1 MKQLTFENTILS
13 IHKDIQVKLKKTNE
27 TIDRYIKSEISI
39 IPKLSKYFF
48 NKRGKQLRPVL
59 CLLSSKMINSNY
71 SQMNTDISMAAALE
85 FIHGATLLH
94 DDVID
99 KGKIRRGQR
108 SINDIW
114 NNKFSVLLGDF
125 MFSKSFQL
133 MTKGNSLSAM
143 ESLAEVSS
151 KISEGEFLQLSNEQ
165 NVSIK
170 IEDYINIIS
179 LKTAELF
186 GAAMKVP
193 AILTNKSPKLIK
205 QLNTLGINY
214 GIIFQIIDDNL
225 DYFGGKE
232 TGKFIGQDFFEGKV
246 TLPIILLLKKIN
258 KDQKEKISTIFQK
271 KKRTIKELKGIIKLL
286 QKYEIEQEC
295 REYAEKIS
303 LKSLII
309 LNNFK
314 NKQSQLLKEL
324 LVTSIKRES

>member
-59 CLLSSKMINSNY
+59 CLLTSKMINSNY
-71 SQMNTDISMAAALE
+71 SQINTDISMAAALE

-165 NVSIK
+165 NMNIK
-170 IEDYINIIS
+170 IEEYINIIS

-205 QLNTLGINY
+205 QLNTLGVNY

-232 TGKFIGQDFFEGKV
+232 IGKVIGQDFLEGKV

-258 KDQKEKISTIFQK
+258 KDQKEKINTLFQK
-271 KKRTIKELKGIIKLL
+271 KKRTINELKEIIKLL

-303 LKSLII
+303 VKSLII

>member
-71 SQMNTDISMAAALE
+71 SQMNTDTSMAAALE

-258 KDQKEKISTIFQK
+258 KDQKEKINTIFQK
-271 KKRTIKELKGIIKLL
+271 KKRTIKELKEIIKLL

-303 LKSLII
+303 IKSLII
-309 LNNFK
+309 LNKFK

-324 LVTSIKRES
+324 LVTSLKRKS

>member
-71 SQMNTDISMAAALE
+71 SQINTDISMAAALE

-165 NVSIK
+165 NINIK
-170 IEDYINIIS
+170 IEEYINIIS

-205 QLNTLGINY
+205 QLNTLGVNY

-232 TGKFIGQDFFEGKV
+232 IGKVIGQDFLEGKV

-258 KDQKEKISTIFQK
+258 KDQKEKINTLFQK
-271 KKRTIKELKGIIKLL
+271 KKRTNKELIEIIKLL
-286 QKYEIEQEC
+286 QKYDIEQEC

-303 LKSLII
+303 VKSLII

>member
-27 TIDRYIKSEISI
+27 AIDRYIKSEISI

-71 SQMNTDISMAAALE
+71 SQINTDVNMAAALE

-133 MTKGNSLSAM
+133 MTKGNSLKAM

-151 KISEGEFLQLSNEQ
+151 KISEGEFLQLTNEQ
-165 NVSIK
+165 NIFIK
-170 IEDYINIIS
+170 INEYVSIIS

-186 GAAMKVP
+186 GAAMKIP
-193 AILTNKSPKLIK
+193 AILTNKSPRLIK
-205 QLNTLGINY
+205 QLNTLGINF

-225 DYFGGKE
+225 DYFGDKE
-232 TGKFIGQDFFEGKV
+232 TGKIKGQDFFEGKV
-246 TLPIILLLKKIN
+246 TLPIILLFKKIS
-258 KDQKEKISTIFQK
+258 KDEKDKIEIIFQK
-271 KKRTIKELKGIIKLL
+271 EQRTKKDLKVVTKLL
-286 QKYEIEQEC
+286 QKFEIEKEC
-295 REYAEKIS
+295 LEYAEKIS
-303 LKSLII
+303 IKSINI
-309 LNNFK
+309 LNKFE
-314 NKQSQLLKEL
+314 NKQSKLLKEL
-324 LVTSIKRES
+324 LITSIKRKI

>member
-165 NVSIK
+165 NMNIK
-170 IEDYINIIS
+170 IEEYINIIS

-205 QLNTLGINY
+205 QLNTLGVNY

-232 TGKFIGQDFFEGKV
+232 IGKVIGQDFLEGKV

-258 KDQKEKISTIFQK
+258 KDQKEKINTLFQK
-271 KKRTIKELKGIIKLL
+271 KKRTIKELNEIIKLL

-303 LKSLII
+303 VKSLII

-324 LVTSIKRES
+324 LVTSIKREN

>member
-27 TIDRYIKSEISI
+27 AIDKYIKSEISI

-48 NKRGKQLRPVL
+48 NKKGKQLRPVL

-71 SQMNTDISMAAALE
+71 SQINTDVSMAAALE

-133 MTKGNSLSAM
+133 MTKGNSLKAM

-151 KISEGEFLQLSNEQ
+151 KISEGEFLQLTNEQ
-165 NVSIK
+165 NIFIK
-170 IEDYINIIS
+170 INEYVSIIS

-186 GAAMKVP
+186 GAAMKIP
-193 AILTNKSPKLIK
+193 AILTNKSPRLIK
-205 QLNTLGINY
+205 QLNTLGINF

-225 DYFGGKE
+225 DYFGDKE
-232 TGKFIGQDFFEGKV
+232 TGKIKGQDFFEGKV
-246 TLPIILLLKKIN
+246 TLPIILLFKKIS
-258 KDQKEKISTIFQK
+258 KDEKDKIEIIFQK
-271 KKRTIKELKGIIKLL
+271 EQRTKKDLKVVTKLL
-286 QKYEIEQEC
+286 QKFEIEKEC
-295 REYAEKIS
+295 LEYAEKIS
-303 LKSLII
+303 IKSINI
-309 LNNFK
+309 LNKFE
-314 NKQSQLLKEL
+314 NKQSKLLKEL
-324 LVTSIKRES
+324 LITSIKRKI

>member
-71 SQMNTDISMAAALE
+71 SQINTDISMAAALE

-165 NVSIK
+165 NMNIK
-170 IEDYINIIS
+170 IEEYINIIS

-205 QLNTLGINY
+205 QLNTLGVNY

-232 TGKFIGQDFFEGKV
+232 IGKVIGQDFLEGKV

-258 KDQKEKISTIFQK
+258 KDQKEKINTIFQK
-271 KKRTIKELKGIIKLL
+271 KKRTIKELKEIIKLL

-303 LKSLII
+303 VKSLII

>member
-143 ESLAEVSS
+143 GSLAEVSS

-165 NVSIK
+165 NMNIK
-170 IEDYINIIS
+170 IEEYINIIS

-205 QLNTLGINY
+205 QLNTLGVNY

-232 TGKFIGQDFFEGKV
+232 IGKVIGQDFLEGKV

-258 KDQKEKISTIFQK
+258 KDQKEKINTLFQK
-271 KKRTIKELKGIIKLL
+271 KKRTIKELKEIIKLL

-303 LKSLII
+303 VKSLII

-324 LVTSIKRES
+324 LVTSIKREN

>member
-165 NVSIK
+165 NINIK
-170 IEDYINIIS
+170 IEEYITIIS

-205 QLNTLGINY
+205 QLNTLGVNY

-232 TGKFIGQDFFEGKV
+232 IGKVIGQDFLEGKV

-258 KDQKEKISTIFQK
+258 KDQKEKINTLFQK
-271 KKRTIKELKGIIKLL
+271 KKRTIKELKEIIKLL

-303 LKSLII
+303 VKSLII

-324 LVTSIKRES
+324 LVTSIKREN

>member
-27 TIDRYIKSEISI
+27 IIDRYIKSEISI

-143 ESLAEVSS
+143 ESLAKVSS

-165 NVSIK
+165 NINIK
-170 IEDYINIIS
+170 IEEYINIIS

-205 QLNTLGINY
+205 QLNTLGVNY

-232 TGKFIGQDFFEGKV
+232 IGKVIGQDFLEGKV

-258 KDQKEKISTIFQK
+258 KDQKEKINTLFQK
-271 KKRTIKELKGIIKLL
+271 KKRTIKELKEIIKLL

-303 LKSLII
+303 VKSLII

>member
-71 SQMNTDISMAAALE
+71 SQINTDISMAAALE

-165 NVSIK
+165 NINIK
-170 IEDYINIIS
+170 IEEYINIIS

-205 QLNTLGINY
+205 QLNTLGVNY

-232 TGKFIGQDFFEGKV
+232 IGKVIGQDFLEGKV

-258 KDQKEKISTIFQK
+258 KDQKEKINTLFQK
-271 KKRTIKELKGIIKLL
+271 KKRTIKELKEIIKLL
-286 QKYEIEQEC
+286 QKHEIEQEC

-303 LKSLII
+303 VKSLVI
-309 LNNFK
+309 LNQFK

>member
-59 CLLSSKMINSNY
+59 CLLTSKMINSNY
-71 SQMNTDISMAAALE
+71 SQINTDISMAAALE
-85 FIHGATLLH
+85 FIHDATLLH

-165 NVSIK
+165 NMNIK
-170 IEDYINIIS
+170 IEEYINIIS

-205 QLNTLGINY
+205 QLNTLGVNY

-232 TGKFIGQDFFEGKV
+232 IGKVIGQDFLEGKV

-258 KDQKEKISTIFQK
+258 KDQKEKINTLFQK
-271 KKRTIKELKGIIKLL
+271 KKRTIKELKEIIKLL

-303 LKSLII
+303 VKSLTI
-309 LNNFK
+309 LNDFK

>member
-13 IHKDIQVKLKKTNE
+13 INKDIQVKLKKTNE

-48 NKRGKQLRPVL
+48 NNRGKQLRPVL

-71 SQMNTDISMAAALE
+71 SQINTDISMAAALE

-108 SINDIW
+108 SVNDIW

-143 ESLAEVSS
+143 GSLAEVSS

-165 NVSIK
+165 NINIK
-170 IEDYINIIS
+170 IEEYINIIS

-205 QLNTLGINY
+205 QLNTLGVNY

-232 TGKFIGQDFFEGKV
+232 IGKVIGQDFLEGKV

-258 KDQKEKISTIFQK
+258 KDQKEKINTIFQK
-271 KKRTIKELKGIIKLL
+271 KKRTIKELKEIIKLL

-303 LKSLII
+303 VESLGI
-309 LNNFK
+309 LNQFK

>member
-1 MKQLTFENTILS
+1 MKQLTFEDTILS
-13 IHKDIQVKLKKTNE
+13 IHQDIQVKLKKTNE
-27 TIDRYIKSEISI
+27 TIDKYIRSEISI

-48 NKRGKQLRPVL
+48 NKKGKQLRPVL
-59 CLLSSKMINSNY
+59 CLLSSKMINTSY
-71 SQMNTDISMAAALE
+71 SQINTDISMAAALE

-143 ESLAEVSS
+143 GSLAEVSS

-165 NVSIK
+165 NINIK
-170 IEDYINIIS
+170 IEEYINIIS

-232 TGKFIGQDFFEGKV
+232 TGKFIGQDFLEGKV

-258 KDQKEKISTIFQK
+258 KDQKEKINTLFQK
-271 KKRTIKELKGIIKLL
+271 KKRTIKELKEIIKLL

-303 LKSLII
+303 VKSLGI
-309 LNNFK
+309 LNQFK

>member
-13 IHKDIQVKLKKTNE
+13 IHKNIQVKLKKTNE

-71 SQMNTDISMAAALE
+71 SQINNDISMAAALE

-165 NVSIK
+165 NINIK
-170 IEDYINIIS
+170 IEEYINIIS

-205 QLNTLGINY
+205 QLNTLGVNY

-232 TGKFIGQDFFEGKV
+232 IGKVIGQDFLEGKV

-258 KDQKEKISTIFQK
+258 KDQKEKINTLFQK
-271 KKRTIKELKGIIKLL
+271 KKRTIKELKEIIKLL

-303 LKSLII
+303 VKSLII

-324 LVTSIKRES
+324 LVTSIKREN

>member
-71 SQMNTDISMAAALE
+71 SQINTDISMAAALE

-165 NVSIK
+165 NINIK
-170 IEDYINIIS
+170 IEEYINIIS

-205 QLNTLGINY
+205 QLNTLGVNY

-258 KDQKEKISTIFQK
+258 KDQKEKINTLFQK
-271 KKRTIKELKGIIKLL
+271 KKRTIKELKEIIKLL

-303 LKSLII
+303 VKSLSI
-309 LNNFK
+309 LNKFE

-324 LVTSIKRES
+324 LITSIKRKN

>member
-59 CLLSSKMINSNY
+59 CLLSSKMINPNY
-71 SQMNTDISMAAALE
+71 SQINTDISMAAALE

-165 NVSIK
+165 NINIK
-170 IEDYINIIS
+170 IEEYINIIS

-205 QLNTLGINY
+205 QLNTLGVNY

-232 TGKFIGQDFFEGKV
+232 IGKVIGQDFLEGKV

-258 KDQKEKISTIFQK
+258 KDQKEKINTLFQK
-271 KKRTIKELKGIIKLL
+271 KKRTIKELKEIIKLL

-303 LKSLII
+303 IKSLII
-309 LNNFK
+309 LNKFK

-324 LVTSIKRES
+324 LVTSLKRES

>member
-71 SQMNTDISMAAALE
+71 FQINTDISMAAALE

-143 ESLAEVSS
+143 GSLAEVSS

-165 NVSIK
+165 NINVK
-170 IEDYINIIS
+170 IEEYINIIS

-205 QLNTLGINY
+205 QLNTLGVNY

-232 TGKFIGQDFFEGKV
+232 TGKFIGQDFLEGKV

-258 KDQKEKISTIFQK
+258 KDQKEKINTIFQK
-271 KKRTIKELKGIIKLL
+271 KKRTIKELKEIIKLL

-303 LKSLII
+303 VKSHSILIK
-309 LNNFK
+309 FE

-324 LVTSIKRES
+324 LITSIKRKN

>member
-1 MKQLTFENTILS
+1 MKQLTFEKTILS
-13 IHKDIQVKLKKTNE
+13 IHKEIQVKLNRTNK
-27 TIDRYIKSEISI
+27 TIDKYIKSEISI

-59 CLLSSKMINSNY
+59 CLLSSKMINHNY
-71 SQMNTDISMAAALE
+71 KEMNSDINMAAALE

-99 KGKIRRGQR
+99 KGIIRRGQR

-114 NNKFSVLLGDF
+114 SNKFSVLLGDF

-133 MTKGNSLSAM
+133 MTKGNSLKAM

-151 KISEGEFLQLSNEQ
+151 KISEGEFMQLSNEQ

-170 IEDYINIIS
+170 INEYLNIIT

-186 GAAMKVP
+186 GAAMKIP
-193 AILTNKSPKLIK
+193 AILTKKDLKLTK

-225 DYFGGKE
+225 DYFGSDK
-232 TGKFIGQDFFEGKV
+232 TGKKKGQDFFEGKI
-246 TLPIILLLKKIN
+246 TLPIIILLKKSN
-258 KDQKEKISTIFQK
+258 FDEKEKIKLIFK
-271 KKRTIKELKGIIKLL
+271 KKNRTKKDFKYLSLL
-286 QKYEIEQEC
+286 LNKYEIEKEC
-295 REYAEKIS
+295 LEYAGKIS
-303 LKSLII
+303 TKSFRILKRFNNSQSKLLRDLLI
-309 LNNFK
+309 
-314 NKQSQLLKEL
+314 
-324 LVTSIKRES
+324 TSIIRKS

>member
-59 CLLSSKMINSNY
+59 CLLTSKMINSNY
-71 SQMNTDISMAAALE
+71 SQINTDISMAAALE

-165 NVSIK
+165 NMNIK
-170 IEDYINIIS
+170 IEEYINIIS

-205 QLNTLGINY
+205 QLNTLGVNY

-232 TGKFIGQDFFEGKV
+232 IGKVIGQDFLEGKV

-258 KDQKEKISTIFQK
+258 KDQKEKINTLFQK
-271 KKRTIKELKGIIKLL
+271 KKRTIKELKEIIKLL

-303 LKSLII
+303 VKSLGI
-309 LNNFK
+309 LNQFK

>member
-165 NVSIK
+165 NVSIN

-232 TGKFIGQDFFEGKV
+232 TGKFIGQDFLEGKV

-258 KDQKEKISTIFQK
+258 KDQKEKINTLFQK
-271 KKRTIKELKGIIKLL
+271 KKRTIKELKEIIKLL

-303 LKSLII
+303 VKSLII

>member
-71 SQMNTDISMAAALE
+71 SQINNDISMAAALE

-165 NVSIK
+165 NINIK
-170 IEDYINIIS
+170 IEEYINIIS

-205 QLNTLGINY
+205 QLNTLGVNY

-232 TGKFIGQDFFEGKV
+232 IGKVIGQDFLEGNV

-258 KDQKEKISTIFQK
+258 KDQKEKINTLFQK
-271 KKRTIKELKGIIKLL
+271 KKRTIKELKEIIKLL

-303 LKSLII
+303 DKSLII

>member
-13 IHKDIQVKLKKTNE
+13 IHKDIQVKLNKTNE

-165 NVSIK
+165 NINIK
-170 IEDYINIIS
+170 IEEYINIIS

-205 QLNTLGINY
+205 QLNTLGVNY

-232 TGKFIGQDFFEGKV
+232 IGKVIGQDFLEGKV

-258 KDQKEKISTIFQK
+258 KDQKEKINTLFQK
-271 KKRTIKELKGIIKLL
+271 KKRTIKELKEIIKLL

-303 LKSLII
+303 VKSLII

-324 LVTSIKRES
+324 LVTSIKREN

>member
-71 SQMNTDISMAAALE
+71 SQINPDISMAAALE

-165 NVSIK
+165 NMNIK
-170 IEDYINIIS
+170 IEEYINIIS

-205 QLNTLGINY
+205 QLNTLGVNY

-232 TGKFIGQDFFEGKV
+232 IGKVIGQDFLEGKV

-258 KDQKEKISTIFQK
+258 KDQKEKINTIFQK
-271 KKRTIKELKGIIKLL
+271 KKRTIKELKEIIKLL

-303 LKSLII
+303 VKSLII

-324 LVTSIKRES
+324 LVTSIKREN

>member
-59 CLLSSKMINSNY
+59 YLLSSKMINSNY
-71 SQMNTDISMAAALE
+71 SQINTDISMAAALE

-165 NVSIK
+165 NINIK
-170 IEDYINIIS
+170 IEEYINIIS

-205 QLNTLGINY
+205 QLNTLGVNY

-232 TGKFIGQDFFEGKV
+232 IGKVIGQDFLEGKV

-258 KDQKEKISTIFQK
+258 KDQKEKINTLFQK
-271 KKRTIKELKGIIKLL
+271 KKRTIKELKEIIKLL

-303 LKSLII
+303 VKSLII

>member
-71 SQMNTDISMAAALE
+71 SQINTDISMAAALE

-165 NVSIK
+165 NINIK
-170 IEDYINIIS
+170 IEEYINIIS

-205 QLNTLGINY
+205 QLNTLGVNY

-232 TGKFIGQDFFEGKV
+232 IGKVIGQDFLEGKV

-258 KDQKEKISTIFQK
+258 KDQKEKINTLFQK
-271 KKRTIKELKGIIKLL
+271 KKRTIKELKEIIKLL

-303 LKSLII
+303 VKSLII
-309 LNNFK
+309 LNKFK

-324 LVTSIKRES
+324 LVTSLKRKS

>member
-71 SQMNTDISMAAALE
+71 SQINTDISMAAALE

-232 TGKFIGQDFFEGKV
+232 IGKVIGQDFLEGKV

-258 KDQKEKISTIFQK
+258 KDQKEKINTLFQK
-271 KKRTIKELKGIIKLL
+271 KKRTIKELKEIIKLL

-303 LKSLII
+303 VKSLII

>member
-27 TIDRYIKSEISI
+27 TIDSYIKSEISI

-71 SQMNTDISMAAALE
+71 SQINTDISMAAALE

-165 NVSIK
+165 NINIK
-170 IEDYINIIS
+170 IEEYINIIS

-205 QLNTLGINY
+205 QLNTLGVNY

-232 TGKFIGQDFFEGKV
+232 IGKVIGQDFLEGKV

-258 KDQKEKISTIFQK
+258 KDQKEKINTLFQK
-271 KKRTIKELKGIIKLL
+271 KKRTIKELKEIIKLL

-303 LKSLII
+303 VKSLII

-324 LVTSIKRES
+324 LVTSIKREN

>member
-59 CLLSSKMINSNY
+59 CLLTSKMINSNY
-71 SQMNTDISMAAALE
+71 SQINTDISMAAALE

-165 NVSIK
+165 NMNIK
-170 IEDYINIIS
+170 IEEYINIIS

-205 QLNTLGINY
+205 QLNTLGVNY

-232 TGKFIGQDFFEGKV
+232 IGKVIGQDFLEGKV

-258 KDQKEKISTIFQK
+258 KDQKEKINTLFQK
-271 KKRTIKELKGIIKLL
+271 KKRTIKELKEIIKLL

-303 LKSLII
+303 VKSLII

-324 LVTSIKRES
+324 LVTSIKREN

>member
-13 IHKDIQVKLKKTNE
+13 IHKDIQVKLKKVNE

-71 SQMNTDISMAAALE
+71 SQINTDISMAAALE

-258 KDQKEKISTIFQK
+258 KDQKEKINTLFQK
-271 KKRTIKELKGIIKLL
+271 KKRTIKELKEIIKLL

-303 LKSLII
+303 VESLGI
-309 LNNFK
+309 LNQFK

>member
-71 SQMNTDISMAAALE
+71 SQINTDISMAAALE

-165 NVSIK
+165 NMNIK
-170 IEDYINIIS
+170 IEEYINIIS

-205 QLNTLGINY
+205 QLNTLGVNY

-232 TGKFIGQDFFEGKV
+232 IGKVIGQDFLEGKV

-258 KDQKEKISTIFQK
+258 KDQKEKINTLFQK
-271 KKRTIKELKGIIKLL
+271 KKRTIKELKEIIKLL

-303 LKSLII
+303 VKSLII

>member
-59 CLLSSKMINSNY
+59 CLLTSKMINSNY
-71 SQMNTDISMAAALE
+71 SQINTDISMAAALE

-165 NVSIK
+165 NINIK
-170 IEDYINIIS
+170 IEEYINIIS

-205 QLNTLGINY
+205 QLNTLGVNY

-232 TGKFIGQDFFEGKV
+232 IGKVIGQDFLEGKV

-258 KDQKEKISTIFQK
+258 KDQKEKINTLFQK
-271 KKRTIKELKGIIKLL
+271 KKRTIKELKEIIKLL

-303 LKSLII
+303 VKSLII

>member
-71 SQMNTDISMAAALE
+71 SQINTDISMAAALE

-165 NVSIK
+165 NMNIK
-170 IEDYINIIS
+170 IEEYINIIS
-179 LKTAELF
+179 LKTAEFETHTKTKLT
-186 GAAMKVP
+186 KHNIPEPIDPVWTNND
-193 AILTNKSPKLIK
+193 AIDLVITP
-205 QLNTLGINY
+205 
-214 GIIFQIIDDNL
+214 
-225 DYFGGKE
+225 
-232 TGKFIGQDFFEGKV
+232 
-246 TLPIILLLKKIN
+246 LLAF
-258 KDQKEKISTIFQK
+258 D
-271 KKRTIKELKGIIKLL
+271 LKGYRVGYGKGFYDRFFASLP
-286 QKYEIEQEC
+286 KDT
-295 REYAEKIS
+295 KKVGIS
-303 LKSLII
+303 LFEPCEAIEDVNEQDIPLTHCVTP
-309 LNNFK
+309 
-314 NKQSQLLKEL
+314 NK
-324 LVTSIKRES
+324 VFTF

>member
-27 TIDRYIKSEISI
+27 TIDSYIKSEISI

-165 NVSIK
+165 NINIK
-170 IEDYINIIS
+170 IEEYINIIS

-205 QLNTLGINY
+205 QLNTLGVNY

-232 TGKFIGQDFFEGKV
+232 IGKVIGQDFLEGKV

-258 KDQKEKISTIFQK
+258 KDQKEKINTLFQK
-271 KKRTIKELKGIIKLL
+271 KKRTIKELKEIIKLL

-303 LKSLII
+303 VKSLII

-324 LVTSIKRES
+324 LVTSIKREN